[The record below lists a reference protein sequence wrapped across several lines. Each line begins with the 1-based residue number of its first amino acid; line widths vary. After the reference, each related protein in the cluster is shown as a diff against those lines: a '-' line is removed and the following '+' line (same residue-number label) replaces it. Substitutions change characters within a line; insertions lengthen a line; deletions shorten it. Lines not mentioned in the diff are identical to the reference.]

1 MKSFRELF
9 DLRHKKALRMVLL
22 LLSTILIG
30 SVSAAVY
37 YQLSNRT
44 LVTVAKPLVTFCI
57 TGCTGGT
64 DPADSTAAGAVLGTN
79 NTYVRLPSVKAY
91 PNATGVYERV
101 VGIQNTDTAAHNIKL
116 RSSSISGTSTSFSTI
131 NISIVNTADA
141 NQGGTITYT
150 GGASW
155 TTTGSPTTNV
165 SLPNGVTWFLR
176 IESKA
181 TASNTLPADVATI
194 VLFVEVVP

>member
-1 MKSFRELF
+1 MKSLRELF

-44 LVTVAKPLVTFCI
+44 LVTVTKPLVTFCI
-57 TGCTGGT
+57 TGCATGPN
-64 DPADSTAAGAVLGTN
+64 PADSTAAGAALGTN
-79 NTYVRLPSVKAY
+79 NTYVRLTGIKAY
-91 PNATGVYERV
+91 PNATAVYERAI
-101 VGIQNTDTAAHNIKL
+101 GIQNTDSAAHNINL

-131 NISIVNTADA
+131 SVSIVNTSDV

-150 GGASW
+150 GGGSW
-155 TTTGSPTTNV
+155 TTTGSPTTAV
-165 SLPNGVTWFLR
+165 SLGASTTWYLR
-176 IESKA
+176 IEAKA